1 MFAVIKCAQCK
12 RSFPIKPHSK
22 KRYCDDDCRREHHRQ
37 SVLSEMERWLREAR
51 PFPFPIPT
59 EFHQIPP
66 EIRWEVLG
74 KTLEEQSKKLRY
86 FRMGCLAVGS
96 SPRWFPTRKSQGIAY
111 VPIDTPVEVKL
122 PWPGIYLI
130 AQFDANFAMLAQ
142 PMWSIDVRFHA
153 QSVILSMGS
162 ETPNAE
168 YKG

>member
-37 SVLSEMERWLREAR
+37 VVLGEMERWLRESI
-51 PFPFPIPT
+51 PFSLPA
-59 EFHQIPP
+59 EFHEIPP
-66 EIRWEVLG
+66 EARWEALCKRLRG
-74 KTLEEQSKKLRY
+74 QSERIKY

-111 VPIDTPVEVKL
+111 ARTDTPVEIML
-122 PWPGIYLI
+122 PWPGIYLL
-130 AQFDANFAMLAQ
+130 ALFDANFEIIGE
-142 PMWSIDVRFHA
+142 PMFKIDVRFHS
-153 QSVILSMGS
+153 QSVILSMGT